1 MFGCER
7 VFASPKERP
16 PAGLVLRVIADYKC
30 FLLDFVMLLAPLEL
44 DGGLE
49 LALE

>member
-7 VFASPKERP
+7 VFASPMERP

-30 FLLDFVMLLAPLEL
+30 FLLDFVTLFPL
-44 DGGLE
+44 DGGLV